1 MKELVNK
8 ILNQLSELPDFV
20 GIALGEVNTKGN
32 FGNTPLHVVA
42 VQGDLEAAQLL
53 LRAGADVN
61 AVGTG
66 VIRVTSKYLT
76 KETEFQEGQSMAR
89 PLRIE
94 LSGGLYH
101 LTSRGNERRAMAESG
116 SGWPIGLIQG

>member
-61 AVGTG
+61 AEGDEGYTPLHDAVEQSNYEMVALLLKAGADRL
-66 VIRVTSKYLT
+66 RVTRTGLSAADIASTTRDPDRMYSL
-76 KETEFQEGQSMAR
+76 
-89 PLRIE
+89 LRI
-94 LSGGLYH
+94 
-101 LTSRGNERRAMAESG
+101 
-116 SGWPIGLIQG
+116 